1 MTPRE
6 KLKETLEKNQKEY
19 EQLPDWAKNLFF
31 PKDLFRK
38 IEKVEPIQPVEWQF
52 ANSIYL

>member
-6 KLKETLEKNQKEY
+6 KLKTTLENNQKEY

-31 PKDLFRK
+31 SKRFISKNRK
-38 IEKVEPIQPVEWQF
+38 SRT
-52 ANSIYL
+52 NTTC